1 MAVSPQLS
9 ISEVMT
15 GLEQEVDQLFVDYF
29 RDFSVLDLRSIVSYF
44 HLPCAF
50 ITPQEVL
57 TCSTA
62 DEVEGFW
69 APRFKDLKESG
80 IDHTKRSGASTKILN
95 DTTALVSSLAT
106 RYTKDGERR
115 GASFTCR
122 KTTDGWKIA
131 TVIHHSPDNVIQMS

>member
-1 MAVSPQLS
+1 
-9 ISEVMT
+9 MT

-57 TCSTA
+57 IYSTL

-69 APRFKDLKESG
+69 APRFNDLKESG
-80 IDHTKRSGASTKILN
+80 FDHTERSRASIKILN
-95 DTTALVSSLAT
+95 DTTAMASSLAI
-106 RYTKDGERR
+106 RYTKDEIGR
-115 GASFTCR
+115 AH
-122 KTTDGWKIA
+122 
-131 TVIHHSPDNVIQMS
+131 V